1 MQKKRILCLVLVLC
15 AILLTACQQKE
26 TFPNQPQAAAT
37 EAPTVQAESQ
47 ALFQNAT
54 VTSQNYDDGTYDPA
68 SEEGGDEEDLGG
80 YDDGMLSAESPAPT
94 MNSEYAGATP
104 VLIDPIDKPTATPL
118 PTLSFGYTTYE
129 ASTLHMTFDAPSG
142 WLVEE
147 SSDTF
152 TLTNPDPSM
161 DFAAQLIV
169 RAVPVA
175 KQYNKNDLTKEI
187 NGILSTIKEEGF
199 KTFSPSKTAGRVFL
213 NSDGIYANYNGTLES
228 GVKMGGRV
236 IAACVNKTLYIL
248 HVTFPQGYRDFY
260 VSNVYDK
267 FRHTVKLGG
276 TLTSQES
283 TAAQ

>member
-1 MQKKRILCLVLVLC
+1 
-15 AILLTACQQKE
+15 
-26 TFPNQPQAAAT
+26 
-37 EAPTVQAESQ
+37 
-47 ALFQNAT
+47 
-54 VTSQNYDDGTYDPA
+54 
-68 SEEGGDEEDLGG
+68 
-80 YDDGMLSAESPAPT
+80 

>member
-37 EAPTVQAESQ
+37 EAPAVQAESQ
-47 ALFQNAT
+47 SLFQNAT

-68 SEEGGDEEDLGG
+68 SEEGGDEEDLDGFEN
-80 YDDGMLSAESPAPT
+80 GMLSAESPAPT

-104 VLIDPIDKPTATPL
+104 VLIDPIDKPTPTPL

-147 SSDTF
+147 SSDTY

-161 DFAAQLIV
+161 DYAAQLII

-175 KQYNKNDLTKEI
+175 KQYNKNELTKEV
-187 NGILSTIKEEGF
+187 NGILSTIKGEGF
-199 KTFSPSKTAGRVFL
+199 KSFSPSNTAGRVFL

-236 IAACVNKTLYIL
+236 IAVCVNKTLYIL

-276 TLTSQES
+276 TLADKE